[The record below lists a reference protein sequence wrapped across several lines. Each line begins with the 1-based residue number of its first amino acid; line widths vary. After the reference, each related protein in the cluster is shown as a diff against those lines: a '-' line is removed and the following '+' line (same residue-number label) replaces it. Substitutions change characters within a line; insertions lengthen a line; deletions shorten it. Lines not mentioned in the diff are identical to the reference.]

1 MDPWRSGPVVYLRGA
16 LAEEPEKQAAAKY
29 FHVVGHRAAIP
40 SGSLVIPRY
49 SALPFLQELVDDM
62 ADQGC
67 TLINTKAEHDYV
79 ANLRNW
85 YYDLAD
91 LTPRTWFALDQMP
104 VEGPFVLKGAT
115 NSMKFYWNTH
125 MFAKDRYAAMEVAA
139 NLFKDA
145 NVGVQPIYGRE
156 YVPLRKLADGLNGL
170 PISEEYRFFYLDGQ
184 LVDAGFYWSSHVDD
198 IEGEFDPMVEVPKDF
213 LAKVVERVGDKI
225 RFWVV
230 DVARKADGGWMV
242 VELNDG
248 QQSGLGCI
256 DPDRFYRRL
265 AATLSRSTKAQR
277 GLHHDTQG
285 KLTSPKE

>member
-1 MDPWRSGPVVYLRGA
+1 MNPVIYLRGA
-16 LAEEPEKQAAAKY
+16 LAEEAEKVAAARY
-29 FHVVGHRAAIP
+29 FPMADHRTAIP
-40 SGSLVIPRY
+40 PGSLVVPRY

-62 ADQGC
+62 RDMGSE
-67 TLINTKAEHDYV
+67 LINTKEEHDYV

-85 YYDLAD
+85 YYDLGD

-104 VEGPFVLKGAT
+104 TEGPFVLKGAT

-125 MFAKDRYAAMEVAA
+125 MFAENRYRAMEVAA

-170 PISEEYRFFYLDGQ
+170 PISEEYRFFFLGEQ

-213 LAKVVERVGDKI
+213 LAKVIEKVSPKI

-256 DPDRFYRRL
+256 DPERFYRRL
-265 AATLSRSTKAQR
+265 REL
-277 GLHHDTQG
+277 L
-285 KLTSPKE
+285 